1 MNIIQMQDRLKG
13 LSNSQLVDYVE
24 KPRNM
29 QGSGIGQG
37 GTSHGYVPTYLVL
50 GEMERRETMR
60 KEYEASQAEQPTQ
73 TVAEEIIAKAAMPT
87 GIGALTNNMAPQMAP
102 EEVMSSSESI
112 SETGIAPLPTQNMTQ
127 EFARGGIVGYARG
140 GGILDKIKEYGSK
153 LFTKPQAF
161 LDKNKRFDPQYKGE
175 GVSSG
180 NYLATSPG
188 LINRNP
194 KKTAAGA
201 AGLGYYAMSGEDE
214 DETVVEDE
222 QQYSLPTG
230 NVTTTEKEEAITYN
244 PPAFPTDKLT
254 VADPRAYAEEKGKRF
269 EEVRGPDTVTPRMK
283 KRLRD
288 MEAEVTGQKE
298 DAQYTAWINTGLA
311 IAKGTSQNAITNIAE
326 GGIEGME
333 GYVAELKD
341 IRERE
346 DKIFDLD
353 LEIEQAARKEK
364 LAIAMYTL
372 DSEQAAEARNIKAAL
387 ELYKSSREDTKVQ
400 FEGDIDLRGKE
411 ISSTTYGYNTKNE
424 NARLAREK
432 LYGIGPLM
440 SRRSIIK
447 SMEEGPA
454 KTKALKDID
463 SQILDIRRKAAN
475 DAGLT
480 SAEGTMPPQ
489 NFSGYSATEVTE

>member
-1 MNIIQMQDRLKG
+1 MNIIQVQDRLKG
-13 LSNSQLVDYVE
+13 VTDDALIQYVE
-24 KPRNM
+24 NPT
-29 QGSGIGQG
+29 GE
-37 GTSHGYVPTYLVL
+37 VPTYLAL
-50 GEMERRETMR
+50 GEIGRREDMR
-60 KEYEASQAEQPTQ
+60 KQYQASQAEQPQ
-73 TVAEEIIAKAAMPT
+73 KTVAEEMVAQLSTPT
-87 GIGALTNNMAPQMAP
+87 GIGALTNNMGPKMPP
-102 EEVMSSSESI
+102 EEVMSTSESI

-140 GGILDKIKEYGSK
+140 GGILDTIKKYGRKILNPTG
-153 LFTKPQAF
+153 KPDPNTVDTVPTARGF
-161 LDKNKRFDPQYKGE
+161 L
-175 GVSSG
+175 
-180 NYLATSPG
+180 
-188 LINRNP
+188 NRNP
-194 KKTAAGA
+194 KKSIAAG
-201 AGLGYYAMSGEDE
+201 AGLGYYALSGEDE

-254 VADPRAYAEEKGKRF
+254 VEDPRAYGEDKMNRLREL
-269 EEVRGPDTVTPRMK
+269 RGPDTVTPRME

-298 DAQYTAWINTGLA
+298 DAQYMAMIRAGLA
-311 IAKGTSQNAITNIAE
+311 IAGGTSQNAITNIAQ
-326 GGIEGME
+326 GGME
-333 GYVAELKD
+333 GIDGYVAELKE

-353 LEIEQAARKEK
+353 LEIAQAARKEE
-364 LAIAMYTL
+364 LAIAMKGF
-372 DSEQAAEARNIKAAL
+372 DSEEAAEARNIKAAL
-387 ELYKSSREDTKVQ
+387 ESYKSSREDTKVQ
-400 FEGDIDLRGKE
+400 YQGDVDLRGKK
-411 ISSTTYGYNTKNE
+411 ISATAYGFNTKSE

-440 SRRSIIK
+440 SQRSIIK

-463 SQILDIRRKAAN
+463 SQILDIRRRAAN

>member
-1 MNIIQMQDRLKG
+1 MQDRLKD

-37 GTSHGYVPTYLVL
+37 GTSYGYVPTFLVL
-50 GEMERRETMR
+50 GEMERREKMR
-60 KEYEASQAEQPTQ
+60 EEYQASQAEQPTQ
-73 TVAEEIIAKAAMPT
+73 TVAEEIIAKATMPT
-87 GIGALTNNMAPQMAP
+87 GIGALTSNMAPQMAPQMAP

-153 LFTKPQAF
+153 ILNPVGKPNPNTIDTVPTSRGF
-161 LDKNKRFDPQYKGE
+161 L
-175 GVSSG
+175 
-180 NYLATSPG
+180 
-188 LINRNP
+188 NRNP
-194 KKTAAGA
+194 KKSIAAG
-201 AGLGYYAMSGEDE
+201 AGLGYYALSGEDE

-230 NVTTTEKEEAITYN
+230 NVTTTEKKEAITYN
-244 PPAFPTDKLT
+244 PPDFPMDKLT
-254 VADPRAYAEEKGKRF
+254 VEDPRAYGEDKMNRLR
-269 EEVRGPDTVTPRMK
+269 EVIGPDTVTPRME

-288 MEAEVTGQKE
+288 MEAEVKGQKE
-298 DAQYTAWINTGLA
+298 DAQYMAWIRGGFA
-311 IAKGTSQNAITNIAE
+311 MAAGKSQNAITNIAE
-326 GGIEGME
+326 GGIELID
-333 GYVAELKD
+333 GYVAELKE

-353 LEIEQAARKEK
+353 LEIAQAARKEK
-364 LAIAMYTL
+364 LVIDMKGF
-372 DSEQAAEARNIKAAL
+372 DSEEAAEARNIKATL
-387 ELYKSSREDTKVQ
+387 EKAKYDERKEGVQ
-400 FEGDIDLRGKE
+400 FQGNIDQYKADVG
-411 ISSTTYGYNTKNE
+411 STTYGFNTKSE
-424 NARLAREK
+424 TARLAREK

-440 SRRSIIK
+440 SQRSIIK
-447 SMEEGPA
+447 SMKEGPE
-454 KTKALKDID
+454 KTKALKNID